1 LTEKV
6 ESLLADKQDEKQYL
20 DKAKKVIEDRY
31 NVELKKNKDAW
42 TASEKVRRQKWE
54 QERIHEIRA

>member
-42 TASEKVRRQKWE
+42 MASEKVRRQKWE